1 MSESEGRV
9 LVVTG
14 GNSGIGRG
22 IARYFGGRG
31 FRVAIVGR
39 NPETLRS
46 TAEEIGANC
55 LSFRADVAKRDQ
67 VLAAVKGIVDAWG
80 RMDVLVNNA
89 GNLGSIF
96 TTTPIE
102 EAERIL
108 RQTIDIHLTGAF
120 LMVMASAPHLTRPGG
135 RIINISSIGAFRG
148 GRVAGAPA
156 YVAAK
161 AGLHGL
167 THSWAREL
175 SPQGITV
182 NGIAPGYIE
191 TPMTDP
197 WPKKVKDAS
206 LAEVLVGRAGQPE
219 DIAAAAYYLA
229 SPAASF
235 ITGEILNVNG
245 GALIVH

>member
-102 EAERIL
+102 EAERIF

-135 RIINISSIGAFRG
+135 GASSISVRSA
-148 GRVAGAPA
+148 
-156 YVAAK
+156 
-161 AGLHGL
+161 
-167 THSWAREL
+167 L
-175 SPQGITV
+175 S
-182 NGIAPGYIE
+182 
-191 TPMTDP
+191 
-197 WPKKVKDAS
+197 
-206 LAEVLVGRAGQPE
+206 
-219 DIAAAAYYLA
+219 AAAGWPARPPTWRRRPGCTALPTPGRGNSA
-229 SPAASF
+229 RRESP
-235 ITGEILNVNG
+235 
-245 GALIVH
+245 